1 MPIYERDPW
10 RRAYFE
16 SVACPDHVHIPTDD
30 GDAYRLNVAHRFVY
44 NKLFVA
50 ESQGLACAPHGIVP
64 DHFPVFSKPIVNL
77 DGMGLGSRVLRDASD
92 YERHCQ
98 PGHMWMTLL
107 EGEHRSSDVVVID
120 GQALWFRHAHGLP
133 LREGMFDYWVVEAR
147 AHSELE
153 DYCGRW
159 ITRHLQGYTGMA
171 NFESV
176 GGRIIEIH
184 LRFTDQWPDL
194 CGVGWVEAV
203 VRVYAEKR
211 WQFADADRRDGFSVA
226 LFGSHGHRFSHP
238 APDVLGP
245 IRAIPGV
252 SSVQITF
259 HDDRPAANQAM
270 PPGGFRLAV
279 VNAWDLS
286 AGLAARTQL
295 ARAFGLPAADTCLR
309 HA

>member
-1 MPIYERDPW
+1 MPIHERDPW
-10 RRAYFE
+10 RRAYFDG
-16 SVACPDHVHIPTDD
+16 VDCPDHVHIPTDD
-30 GDAYRLNVAHRFVY
+30 SVAYRLNPAHRFVY

-50 ESQGLACAPHGIVP
+50 ESQGLACAPHGVVP
-64 DHFPVFSKPIVNL
+64 EHFPVFSKPIVNL

-120 GQALWFRHAHGLP
+120 GEACWFRHALGLP
-133 LREGMFDYWVVEAR
+133 LRGGMFDYWVVEAR

-153 DYCGRW
+153 DYFCRW
-159 ITRHLQGYTGMA
+159 MEKHLQGYTGMV

-203 VRVYAEKR
+203 VRVYAEQR
-211 WQFADADRRDGFSVA
+211 WQFTDADRRDGFSVA
-226 LFGSHGHRFSHP
+226 LFGPYGCSFAHP
-238 APDVLGP
+238 APEVLGR

-259 HDDRPAANQAM
+259 HEDRPAADHAM

-286 AGLAARTQL
+286 AGFAARTQL
-295 ARAFGLPAADTCLR
+295 SRAFGLPLET
-309 HA
+309 